1 MQEVQLDPI
10 ERQRDVK
17 DILRITQHAGWR
29 PNSTLFDWGGWCPF
43 LAQCV
48 RLKRMPFPQVSGQ
61 VLADPRLQ
69 HAIEQAA
76 KESVVE
82 KQQQI
87 ADSAATAAA
96 SVASVASHAAASAA
110 AAAAAAGFD
119 AATYLADMRRHHE
132 LRAKRVLLDMRS
144 TISDLMLRLTSWV
157 LYKLLP
163 CFLTGVV
170 AHPAQVD
177 MLKAASAKAPGAPL
191 IYLPLHRSHLDYILV
206 SFILLNNDIRSPIV
220 AAGNNLRIPVFGGL
234 LRYLGAF
241 FIKRKID
248 PVAGKKDVVYRA
260 VLHTY
265 VQHALMA
272 GHHVEFFVEG
282 GRTRTGKPCMPKSGV
297 LSVIVDAFLDGTIT
311 DALLVPVSVN
321 YERLVDGNFVREQL
335 GQKKQPETFRSAI
348 SAIWH
353 ILHSRYGL
361 MRIDFNEPFSI
372 RELVKSFDRLSG
384 QPTPI
389 GAERAALDAAAAAAT
404 AEAAGSITTTTNHQM
419 RRLQH
424 NPSTSSLYGTD
435 LVHEEQRSLVDNI
448 ARHVVYDCAS
458 ATSVMT
464 TNAVAFLLLTRFR
477 DGATMAVL
485 AEALDALR
493 TQLEGRKDIGFTGD
507 SKDVVQYAAEVL
519 GTELIAV
526 EQRAGQTFYKPLA
539 RRESFIELAYYSNSL
554 VPHYALDSIVVTAM
568 YTLEREA
575 ERQNAVR

>member
-1 MQEVQLDPI
+1 
-10 ERQRDVK
+10 
-17 DILRITQHAGWR
+17 
-29 PNSTLFDWGGWCPF
+29 
-43 LAQCV
+43 
-48 RLKRMPFPQVSGQ
+48 MPFPQVSGQ

-87 ADSAATAAA
+87 ADNAA
-96 SVASVASHAAASAA
+96 STATSASSHAAASNATS
-110 AAAAAAGFD
+110 AAAAGFD
-119 AATYLADMRRHHE
+119 AAAYLADMRKHHE

-220 AAGNNLRIPVFGGL
+220 AAGNNLRIPFFGGL

-272 GHHVEFFVEG
+272 GHNVEFFVEG

-389 GAERAALDAAAAAAT
+389 GAERAALDAAAAAN
-404 AEAAGSITTTTNHQM
+404 SISTTTNHM
-419 RRLQH
+419 KRLQH

-477 DGATMAVL
+477 DGATVGVL
-485 AEALDALR
+485 SEALDALR
-493 TQLEGRKDIGFTGD
+493 AQLEGRKDIGFTGN
-507 SKDVVQYAAEVL
+507 SKDVLQYAAEVL
-519 GTELIAV
+519 GAELIAV
-526 EQRAGQTFYKPLA
+526 EQRAGQTFYKPIA

-575 ERQNAVR
+575 EQQNAQAFFATNKATLFQKCMEHCDILRYEFILSKPCQQIEQLLDDTLGRLTDQKLLRVVEPVSAY